1 VNATLALRRPAQ
13 RLRLDLADG
22 AGAQALALLAGIVLW
37 QLAGMFG
44 GWAWLPPLSAVL
56 GKLGGL
62 WADGELQKPLIESL
76 GNLAAGYS
84 ISIVAGVAIGT
95 LMALFPK
102 VNYALRVYV
111 NALLMAPSI
120 VMAPIF
126 FVFFGLSRWTLI
138 AVILLYTIV
147 FVIVNTYTAVTE
159 VSTSLHEMAASF
171 GASPRQVFFNVT
183 IRAAGPLLLAGLRLG
198 LARSVKGMING
209 EIFIALVGLGALD
222 DDFDGSFDVA
232 GILAIALVVVIIA
245 VVTLGLLEMVNRRVN
260 AWTQAS

>member
-1 VNATLALRRPAQ
+1 MSLAIAARRPTS
-13 RLRLDLADG
+13 RLQLDLANG
-22 AGAQALALLAGIVLW
+22 AGVQALALLAGIVFW
-37 QLAGMFG
+37 QLFG
-44 GWAWLPPLSAVL
+44 EFGHQTWLPPLTAVL
-56 GKLGGL
+56 AKLGGL
-62 WADGELQKPLIESL
+62 WADGQLQAPLLESL
-76 GNLAAGYS
+76 GNLVVGYT
-84 ISIVAGVAIGT
+84 ISIVAGVGIGT

-138 AVILLYTIV
+138 SVILLYTVV

-159 VSTSLHEMAASF
+159 VSTSLHEMAVSF
-171 GASPRQVFFNVT
+171 GATPRQVFFNVT

-222 DDFDGSFDVA
+222 DDFDGSFDIA

-245 VVTLGLLEMVNRRVN
+245 VVTLGLLEMFNRRVN
-260 AWTQAS
+260 AWAQAR

>member
-1 VNATLALRRPAQ
+1 MSLAVAVRRPGQ
-13 RLRLDLADG
+13 RFRLELGDG
-22 AGAQALALLAGIVLW
+22 AGAQALALAAGIVLW
-37 QLAGMFG
+37 QLFGMF
-44 GWAWLPPLSAVL
+44 AHQSWLPPLSAVL
-56 GKLGGL
+56 AKLGGL
-62 WADGELQKPLIESL
+62 WTSGQLQKPLIESL
-76 GNLAAGYS
+76 GNLAVGYS
-84 ISIVAGVAIGT
+84 ISIVAGVGIGT

-171 GASPRQVFFNVT
+171 GASSRQLFFNVT

-222 DDFDGSFDVA
+222 DDFDGAFDVA

-245 VVTLGLLEMVNRRVN
+245 VVTLGLLEIANRRVN
-260 AWTQAS
+260 AWTQAR